1 MKVVAD
7 SMIWYSYF
15 VDPDSFRC
23 RLLEEA
29 LSQGVRFF
37 VSEYLIDEVIKA
49 ATTRLKECRRY
60 GVRIRHRFRRQA
72 QLVRLPQQI
81 PRHVPGDPG
90 DDPIVETA
98 KRAHANYLVSA
109 DTEVLKL
116 KRIGTIK
123 IITAIEFA
131 RLLAWSPE

>member
-29 LSQGVRFF
+29 LKQGVRFF
-37 VSEYLIDEVIKA
+37 VSEYLIEEVVKA
-49 ATTRLKECRRY
+49 ATMRLKEGRRY
-60 GVRIRHRFRRQA
+60 GVRIRHRFRKHA
-72 QLVRLPQQI
+72 QLVTLPQQI
-81 PRHVPGDPG
+81 PRHVPGDKG

-98 KRAHANYLVSA
+98 KRAHANYLISA
-109 DTEVLKL
+109 DNELLKL
-116 KRIGTIK
+116 KRVGTVK
-123 IITAIEFA
+123 ITTAAEFA
-131 RLLAWSPE
+131 RLLTWSPE